1 MTMVIGRP
9 DGAALARS
17 GAAKA
22 AAAAKSVDATSVL
35 KPMLPPSPA
44 AGRQLKRRREAS
56 ISRGIAFRSNGSIA
70 ALPDISLPPVVVLDQ
85 VHLTLG
91 DGASQVEVLRG
102 LDLTLTA
109 GGSTAILGPSGS
121 GKSSLLMLLT
131 GLERASVGTVQVAG
145 EDLTRLDEDALARFR
160 GRSVGIVF
168 QSFHLIPTMTAL
180 ENVAVPLELAGVR
193 DAQARAAAELASVGL
208 GHRLD
213 HFPSTM
219 SGGEQQRVAI
229 ARALVAEPAIIV
241 ADEPT
246 GNLDATTGK
255 QIADLIFAARERRGA
270 SLILVTHD
278 EVLARRCDRL
288 IRIADG
294 RIVTTGEAA

>member
-1 MTMVIGRP
+1 M
-9 DGAALARS
+9 
-17 GAAKA
+17 
-22 AAAAKSVDATSVL
+22 
-35 KPMLPPSPA
+35 
-44 AGRQLKRRREAS
+44 
-56 ISRGIAFRSNGSIA
+56 
-70 ALPDISLPPVVVLDQ
+70 PDITPSPVVVLDQ

-91 DGASQVEVLRG
+91 AGASQVEVLRG

-131 GLERASVGTVQVAG
+131 GLERASAGKVQVAG
-145 EDLTRLDEDALARFR
+145 EDLTGLGEDALARFR

-193 DAQARAAAELASVGL
+193 DAQARAAAELAAVGL

-294 RIVTTGEAA
+294 RIVVTGEAA